1 MSTAAMAGWVGAIR
15 SSCPQ
20 LSLLALEV
28 LLLVAD
34 GATCSRE
41 ITERLVTP
49 ASQSNVTRTI
59 NLLLGRAQWRQGKWL
74 ESPFQLLSSRPHPH
88 VRGAAF
94 LDLSEEGRT
103 LVQGLHYASAALMQ
117 QNAA

>member
-1 MSTAAMAGWVGAIR
+1 MSTSAMAGWIGAIR

-34 GATCSRE
+34 GATCTRE

-59 NLLLGRAQWRQGKWL
+59 NLLLGRAQWRQGRWL
-74 ESPFQLLSSRPHPH
+74 ESPFQLLTSRPHPH

-94 LDLSEEGRT
+94 LSVSEEGRT
-103 LVQGLHYASAALMQ
+103 LLQGLRYAAAALLQ
-117 QNAA
+117 QSPL

>member
-1 MSTAAMAGWVGAIR
+1 MSTAAMAGWIGAIR

-34 GATCSRE
+34 GATCTRE
-41 ITERLVTP
+41 ITERLNTP

-74 ESPFQLLSSRPHPH
+74 ESPFQLLTSRPHPH
-88 VRGAAF
+88 IKGATF
-94 LDLSEEGRT
+94 LELSTEGRN
-103 LVQGLHYASAALMQ
+103 LVQGLQYAAAALMQ
-117 QNAA
+117 TGPQ

>member
-1 MSTAAMAGWVGAIR
+1 MAGWVGAIR

-34 GATCSRE
+34 GADSSRA

-49 ASQSNVTRTI
+49 ANQSNITRTI
-59 NLLLGRAQWRQGKWL
+59 SLLLGRAQWRQGRWL
-74 ESPFQLLSSRPHPH
+74 ESPFRLLQSRPHPH
-88 VRGAAF
+88 IHNALHLG
-94 LDLSEEGRT
+94 LSPEGEE
-103 LVQGLHYASAALMQ
+103 LVKGLRYASAALLQ
-117 QNAA
+117 QS